1 MTHSTDFSA
10 YFVAKWKAGQM
21 PQASSGNVIVDY
33 DQTSHAYRIARED
46 MADFLEWVAINWQ
59 TDNEP
64 LTDEPA
70 RQYLDRIGVS
80 ISEAA

>member
-1 MTHSTDFSA
+1 MTRSKDFSA
-10 YFVAKWKAGQM
+10 YFVAHWKAGQM
-21 PQASSGNVIVDY
+21 PQAGADNVIVNY
-33 DQTSHAYRIARED
+33 DQTNHAYRISRED
-46 MADFLEWVAINWQ
+46 MADFLEWVAITWQ